1 MIDLNSW
8 PPLYALMYLVLP
20 FGFGMI
26 GMGIGLYLTYTRL
39 PAMLEALRHCR
50 DVMLWA
56 NLKDAG
62 PFGRLILLA
71 RISATVL
78 FPRLLVKR
86 GLADLDDIQHF
97 PSRLRKWLIA
107 MNTIIYISI
116 AWLLAAYVLWN
127 RH

>member
-8 PPLYALMYLVLP
+8 PPIYAFMYLASP

-26 GMGIGLYLTYTRL
+26 GLGIGLYLAYTRL
-39 PAMLEALRHCR
+39 PAMLETLRHCR

-56 NLKDAG
+56 SLKGAG
-62 PFGRLILLA
+62 PFGRLMLLA
-71 RISATVL
+71 RVSATVL

-86 GLADLDDIQHF
+86 GLADANDIHHF
-97 PSRLRKWLIA
+97 PLPLRKWLVV
-107 MNTIIYISI
+107 MNTIIGISI
-116 AWLLAAYVLWN
+116 IWLLGAYVLWD

>member
-20 FGFGMI
+20 FVFGMI
-26 GMGIGLYLTYTRL
+26 GMGIGLYLAYTTARHVRGFKTL
-39 PAMLEALRHCR
+39 PGRR
-50 DVMLWA
+50 KLWA

-97 PSRLRKWLIA
+97 PLRLREILKK
-107 MNTIIYISI
+107 TS
-116 AWLLAAYVLWN
+116 
-127 RH
+127 